1 MSSDATTLA
10 IASKF
15 QTRMRLL
22 LEVYING
29 GQSNIVTIN
38 DNEYYVA
45 KSTIENAGFGLFT
58 VKDMEK
64 GTILIKAENPEERMR
79 QFGDIM
85 LFRGEDTFKSTPK
98 VVLPDAESQ
107 KTYMDNVYEV
117 ESQVFINEEWKK
129 DASQWNEYVKNQIGM
144 SESMKNQIEQK
155 AEVNHPYAISS
166 RILRGYNTNGE
177 MYLYTKFY
185 NPFNKLWG
193 FINNST
199 ADFNL
204 KFERGKGDSEDLNY
218 FFPTQLTA
226 SKNIPAGSELFFDYG
241 DRYDF
246 GDIDETES
254 EIDVDAT
261 ESEIDVD
268 ATESEIDV
276 DATESEIDV
285 DATESE
291 INEPSDTLSVDIADQ
306 DTIEPPE
313 PQKPV
318 IPPGVEINEDESDSE
333 EEQGELKSNDEEE
346 YKEEEQEEDTLF
358 TMLSDQI
365 VNHTSESDFQ
375 GKKNIY
381 IFACV
386 NDNPLALIP
395 DVSIYGYCAYAMYF
409 LPGRHYMV
417 VCDSRATHKKIYKA
431 AKQWSKKVK
440 RDYNLEENPLGNHD
454 QRFKFKNWLERHILL
469 ENYVENVDN
478 LKNCVQID
486 EDECLSFLYLA
497 GHGDESGRL
506 YMPGGEVLTDTQLLD
521 IATNMGKIRNQNKL
535 CRAKDFKIML
545 NGDYLGNRTALLLTR
560 ILYET
565 VVLASTRSF
574 VTGTLL
580 HDFKIY
586 KGRLFFSAK
595 LIVTGE
601 NRLYAYLNKKVANTV
616 LVQGARAIKKREF
629 YSNDLIERVELLS
642 VLEIGSEAFAG
653 CTRLKTVL
661 MPRVKNIGT
670 AAFVVCDELEEVDM
684 PMVEVV
690 GKEAFADCIKLK
702 TVVMPRVIE
711 IASKAFAGCTRLKTV
726 LMPRVKNIGT
736 AAFVVCDELEEVDMP
751 MVEVVGKEA
760 FADCIKL
767 KTVVMPRVIEIASK
781 AFAGCV
787 QLNIN
792 LENMPNLRY
801 LAADA
806 FPRKT
811 REKRESLYSG
821 TSRDSKRARRL
832 FQVKLRF

>member
-1 MSSDATTLA
+1 MSSDATTLP
-10 IASKF
+10 IASNEF

-22 LEVYING
+22 LEVDING

-144 SESMKNQIEQK
+144 SESMKNQIKQN

-291 INEPSDTLSVDIADQ
+291 IDVDATESEINEPSDTLSVDIADQ

-365 VNHTSESDFQ
+365 VNHTSESDLQ

-395 DVSIYGYCAYAMYF
+395 DVSIYGYCAYTMYF

-417 VCDSRATHKKIYKA
+417 VCDGIATHKKIYKA

-454 QRFKFKNWLERHILL
+454 QRFQFKNWLERHILL
-469 ENYVENVDN
+469 ENYVQNVDN

-521 IATNMGKIRNQNKL
+521 IATNMGKIRNQNKH

-642 VLEIGSEAFAG
+642 VLEIGSE
-653 CTRLKTVL
+653 V
-661 MPRVKNIGT
+661 
-670 AAFVVCDELEEVDM
+670 
-684 PMVEVV
+684 
-690 GKEAFADCIKLK
+690 
-702 TVVMPRVIE
+702 
-711 IASKAFAGCTRLKTV
+711 AFAGCTRLKTV

-832 FQVKLRF
+832 LFQVKLRF

>member
-246 GDIDETES
+246 GDIDE
-254 EIDVDAT
+254 
-261 ESEIDVD
+261 
-268 ATESEIDV
+268 TESEIDV

-711 IASKAFAGCTRLKTV
+711 IASKAFAGC
-726 LMPRVKNIGT
+726 
-736 AAFVVCDELEEVDMP
+736 
-751 MVEVVGKEA
+751 
-760 FADCIKL
+760 
-767 KTVVMPRVIEIASK
+767 
-781 AFAGCV
+781 V